1 MPPPDSPKEA
11 GDDPNRGRQSTSNVS
26 RGLKE
31 PEDSRKF
38 RLPIAK
44 ESARRQGHVGL
55 DVEQGKHVL
64 RIDSRNHSLGG
75 VQIEPEKWE
84 KRCSSTLLPVTMAMV
99 LDAFVGRCIETLAA
113 SIGNKLAVVIEVKD
127 ELENLRRRLERISYV
142 LKDAERRRIQDS
154 AISNWLNELKDVMYD
169 ADDIIDLCR
178 AEGGTLLDD
187 QPPAP
192 QTPPPVCCRFPLVS
206 CFAGV
211 KLRHEIGNRIRSLN
225 KRLDAISRD
234 ELMQKLE
241 QSSPDVVL
249 NRGVNL
255 RQTDPLLE
263 QDIVGNEINDATE
276 DLVDFLTRRNDI
288 NCCLCAIT
296 GMGGIGKTTLAQK
309 IFNDP
314 KTQDIFQVRAWVCVT
329 QKFSEIELLKQIIRE
344 TRVNYREDMTKAEL
358 QPMLRD
364 AVRGQSLFLVLDDV
378 WQADVWVDLLRNPI
392 LQSGVANGRI
402 LVTTRDEN
410 IAHQMGSARIHRVK
424 LLPDDSGWELLC
436 KKAFVSGGEED
447 MENLKDVG
455 FDIVSRCKGLPL
467 AIKTVGS
474 LLATKQRAMED
485 VAEEYWKELQRR
497 SLLQPLPNSLVESPC
512 VMHDLLRSL
521 AQFLSRDECFYGDAD
536 AIKSTPTSKLRRLSV
551 REEGERVAIP
561 ESVIQKKCLRTLMV
575 LKTPP
580 VVEDKLL
587 ARLPRLRVLLLNG
600 RGIQSIPD
608 SIGNLTHLRYL
619 DLRETDVSSLPESIE
634 RLRNLLTLNVM
645 DCRYLRSLPRGVTR
659 LLNLRR
665 LGLFNSAVC
674 NVPKG
679 IGRLQH
685 LNDISGFIVGGEE
698 DDRGGGCDLEELN
711 SLHELRKLRIFNLE
725 RVSNGASVL
734 FHKNHLTRLALLCTP
749 YSCRLGGTLYT
760 EEEITRIGRVFDKLR
775 PPPCLEEE
783 LWIDGF
789 FGRSFPSWMM
799 SSLGTSFPRLTRLFL
814 LRCELCQKLPPLG
827 RLPELK
833 YLHIGAA
840 SALVRIG
847 HEFLGDETSKAAS
860 TVVFPKL
867 KIFRIED
874 MPNWETWN
882 LGGSG
887 GQEHYGEPQTL
898 LRLPRLEDLVV
909 RNCPKLSA
917 LPIGT
922 NGVHKVRTFPALS
935 RLTIHDCSAL
945 EYMEN
950 LDALEYLKL
959 VDESMEHL
967 PPWLPGLI
975 QGRRSR
981 FKMDVFCNLRLLKR
995 CLDDGPDW
1003 PIVREIPIANI
1014 YSDTVNGRASLHH
1027 VKETS
1032 YYRTTNI

>member
-1 MPPPDSPKEA
+1 
-11 GDDPNRGRQSTSNVS
+11 
-26 RGLKE
+26 
-31 PEDSRKF
+31 
-38 RLPIAK
+38 
-44 ESARRQGHVGL
+44 
-55 DVEQGKHVL
+55 
-64 RIDSRNHSLGG
+64 
-75 VQIEPEKWE
+75 
-84 KRCSSTLLPVTMAMV
+84 MAMV
-99 LDAFVGRCIETLAA
+99 LDAFVRRCIETLAA

-234 ELMQKLE
+234 ELMHKLE

-263 QDIVGNEINDATE
+263 HDIVGNEINDATE

-344 TRVNYREDMTKAEL
+344 TRMNYREDMTKAEL

-364 AVRGQSLFLVLDDV
+364 AVRGKSLFLVLDDV

-402 LVTTRDEN
+402 LVTTRYEN
-410 IAHQMGSARIHRVK
+410 IAHQMGSARIHWVK

-447 MENLKDVG
+447 MENLKDMG

-474 LLATKQRAMED
+474 LLATKQRGRREWEKVARSDAWSMSELPEQLRGALYLSYEDLPSHLKQCFLYCSLFPEDYVLRKESLVRLWCAEGFVRSQGDSAMED

-551 REEGERVAIP
+551 CKEGERVAIP
-561 ESVIQKKCLRTLMV
+561 VSVIQKKCLRTLMV
-575 LKTPP
+575 LETPP

-685 LNDISGFIVGGEE
+685 LNDISGFIVGDEE

-734 FHKNHLTRLALLCTP
+734 FDKNHLTRLALLCTP
-749 YSCRLGGTLYT
+749 YSCRLGGTPYT
-760 EEEITRIGRVFDKLR
+760 EEEIRRIGRVFDELR

-789 FGRSFPSWMM
+789 FGRRFPSWMM

-887 GQEHYGEPQTL
+887 DDEDDDGGQEHYGAPQTL